1 MTTATRRGLV
11 AILMA
16 LTIAGCGPSEE
27 EKMAAAEAEARAAL
41 AARKA
46 AAAAKT
52 ADPTATMA
60 RAVATSKADVP
71 IDLKY
76 DILSK
81 PLVGEA
87 IEIELALIPTAGGDG
102 MSAAIAA
109 SPGLV
114 LGGELNPSFPSAKV
128 GQDMRTRFT
137 AKADKEDGFFITV
150 ATTMHAAG
158 IASTRNYAI
167 PILMSVPPPPEP
179 EKSGE
184 DAAAATTGKAPAAKK
199 IVLIRPAIMLDR
211 PSRD

>member
-1 MTTATRRGLV
+1 MNTAKWRALIAV
-11 AILMA
+11 LMMFA
-16 LTIAGCGPSEE
+16 IAGCGPSEE
-27 EKMAAAEAEARAAL
+27 EKMAAAEAEAKAAL

-76 DILSK
+76 DILAK

-87 IEIELALIPTAGGDG
+87 IEIELALIPTASGDG

-114 LGGELNPSFPSAKV
+114 LGGELNPSFPTAKV

-137 AKADKEDGFFITV
+137 AKADKEDVFYITV

-167 PILMSVPPPPEP
+167 PILMGAPPPPEP
-179 EKSGE
+179 EKPSE
-184 DAAAATTGKAPAAKK
+184 TAATATESAPAAKK
-199 IVLIRPAIMLDR
+199 
-211 PSRD
+211 